1 MIKLLA
7 SVFMFVLCS
16 LYAKADHITGGEVF
30 YTLLNVTNGKYNYGV
45 TLKLFMRCNSGRQF
59 NNPATI
65 SVFDKGS
72 NKRILDIPVNL
83 GRTETIQLTNPS
95 RCITDPPTVCYQVGY
110 YELLV
115 SVPPSEEGYV
125 ISGQFNYRISGIQNL
140 AYGYGALGAS
150 YTAEIPG
157 TKSGSLATNNNSAQ
171 FTGSDLVI
179 ICADNSFS
187 YSFAAI
193 DPDHD
198 QLRYSFCN
206 AYAGGL
212 GGGPNSSAP
221 PAAPPYQSVPYG
233 TGYGPTSPL
242 GKKVSINPA
251 TGLITGIA
259 PDEAGVYVVTVC
271 VEELRNGN
279 VIATQRKDIQ
289 IAIAPCTIAEAKLE
303 PEYSLCRESKTLDI
317 KNLSNS
323 PMITSQHWEILD
335 RHGGSLLRSTAASL
349 RYTFADTG
357 LYSIT
362 LVINKGQECSDSTS
376 ALVRVYPGFRPAF
389 TASGTCFNKP
399 TKVTDLSTSGFGR
412 VTSWLWEFGEN
423 SPGASS
429 SLQNPQFTY
438 LHAGSKIITLYAGDS
453 FGCLDTAIRIL
464 TIVEKPPVKLAFKDT
479 LICKNDEVVL
489 KAAAT
494 GRFTWSPK
502 DDMINGNTMEPTV
515 RPTRTTT
522 FYVDLNDDGCLN
534 RDSVRVRVTDKVNLV
549 MMRDTTICQGDK
561 IQLKINSDGFHYS
574 WLPSTQMAN
583 ANEKNPVVA
592 TLNSTVYRVTA
603 FIGGCS
609 ATGEVAVATV
619 PYPKVNAGA
628 DTVICFNSFA
638 NLHAVMDGNT
648 VRWSPAS
655 SLSFANSLHPVARPS
670 ASTAYVCFAS
680 DSKGCPKPGTD
691 TVFVKVL
698 PDILAYAGRD
708 TNVVAGQPLQ
718 LAAAG
723 GVRYLWSPST
733 GLSSISIA
741 NPVASYEAPTAGI
754 KYRLLVYNE
763 AGCVD
768 SSFITVRVFKTRPSV
783 FVPNAFSPNGD
794 GRNETLRP
802 IAAGL
807 KRIEFFHVYNRWG
820 QLLFATTETGKGW
833 DGTVAGKPQSQGS
846 FVWMVK
852 AIDYTGAVYLKKGT
866 VTLVR

>member
-1 MIKLLA
+1 MTKLLA
-7 SVFMFVLCS
+7 SLFMFVLCS
-16 LYAKADHITGGEVF
+16 LYVKADHITGGEV
-30 YTLLNVTNGKYNYGV
+30 YYRLLNTTNGKHNYGV

-72 NKRILDIPVNL
+72 NKRVLDIPVNL
-83 GRTETIQLTNPS
+83 GRSETIQLNNPS

-110 YELLV
+110 YELIV
-115 SVPPSEEGYV
+115 SVPPSEAGYI

-140 AYGYGALGAS
+140 AYGYGGLGAS

-157 TKSGSLATNNNSAQ
+157 TKSFNTAPENNSAQ
-171 FTGSDLVI
+171 FIGSDLVI

-187 YSFAAI
+187 YSFAAS

-221 PAAPPYQSVPYG
+221 PAAPPYESVPYG
-233 TGYGPTSPL
+233 IGYGATSPL
-242 GKKVSINPA
+242 GKKVTINPG

-259 PDEAGVYVVTVC
+259 PAETGVYVVTVC
-271 VEELRNGN
+271 VEELRNGT

-317 KNLSNS
+317 RNLSTS
-323 PMITSQHWEILD
+323 PMITSQHWEISD
-335 RHGGSLLRSTAASL
+335 RNDSLLHAATTATL

-357 LYSIT
+357 LYIVK
-362 LVINKGQECSDSTS
+362 LVINKGQECSDATS

-389 TASGTCFNKP
+389 TASGTCFTKP
-399 TKVTDLSTSGFGR
+399 TRVTDLSTSGFGR

-423 SPGASS
+423 SPGATS
-429 SLQNPQFTY
+429 SLQNPTFTY
-438 LHAGSKIITLYAGDS
+438 QHTGSKIITLYAGDS
-453 FGCLDTAIRIL
+453 FGCLDTAIRFVNI
-464 TIVEKPPVKLAFKDT
+464 IEKPPVKLLFKDT

-489 KAAAT
+489 KSNAT

-502 DDMINGNTMEPTV
+502 EDMINSNTKEPTV
-515 RPTRTTT
+515 RPSRTTT
-522 FYVDLNDDGCLN
+522 FYVDINDDGCLN
-534 RDSVRVRVTDKVNLV
+534 RDSVRVRVTDRVNLV

-561 IQLKINSDGFHYS
+561 IQLKINSDAFRYS
-574 WLPSTQMAN
+574 WLPSAEMGN
-583 ANEKNPVVA
+583 ANEKNPMV
-592 TLNSTVYRVTA
+592 TTTSSTVYTVTA
-603 FIGGCS
+603 FLGGCS
-609 ATGEVAVATV
+609 ATGEVKVAAV
-619 PYPKVNAGA
+619 PYPKVNAGP
-628 DTVICFNSFA
+628 DTVICFNSSA
-638 NLHAVMDGNT
+638 RLHAVMDGSS
-648 VRWSPAS
+648 VRWAPS
-655 SLSFANSLHPVARPS
+655 STLNSANTLNPVARPS

-680 DSKGCPKPGTD
+680 DNRGCPKPGSD

-698 PDILAYAGRD
+698 PDIIAHAGRD
-708 TNVVAGQPLQ
+708 TSIVTGQPLQ
-718 LAAAG
+718 LAATG

-733 GLSSISIA
+733 GLTSTSLP
-741 NPVASYEAPTAGI
+741 NPVASYEEPSSGI

-768 SSFITVRVFKTRPSV
+768 SAFMTVKIFKTRPSV

-794 GRNETLRP
+794 GKNETLRP

-807 KRIEFFHVYNRWG
+807 QRIEYFQVYNRWG
-820 QLLFATTETGKGW
+820 QLLFSTTETGRGW

-852 AIDYTGAVYLKKGT
+852 AVDYTGAVYLKKGT
-866 VTLVR
+866 VTLIR